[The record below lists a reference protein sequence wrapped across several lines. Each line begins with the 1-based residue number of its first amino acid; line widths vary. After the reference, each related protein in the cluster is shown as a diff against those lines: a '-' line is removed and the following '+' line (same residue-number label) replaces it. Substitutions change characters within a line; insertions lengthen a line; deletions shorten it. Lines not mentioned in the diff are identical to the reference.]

1 MDLRTEKNG
10 NQFTAYLSGQ
20 LKYQDNGTFR
30 ELINQINAA
39 NVNQCVF
46 DLSHLT
52 SIDSAGL
59 GMLVIASDN
68 SESNGWK
75 IEVRGVK
82 GQVRKILDLSR
93 FDKIMTV
100 VPDPAG
106 E

>member
-1 MDLRTEKNG
+1 MELRTEQSG
-10 NQFTAYLSGQ
+10 DQFTAWLSGQ
-20 LKYQDNGTFR
+20 LKYQDNGAFR
-30 ELINQINAA
+30 QLIEQINAA
-39 NVNQCVF
+39 QVRNCVF
-46 DLSHLT
+46 DLSELS

-68 SESNGWK
+68 SENHGWK
-75 IEVRGVK
+75 IEVRNVR

-100 VPDPAG
+100 VPHPAD